1 VWETFIHLH
10 LTARQTDCNF
20 FSYRLSNVNQGHAL
34 DSDGSWYLGDFVNRL
49 IPGKPTF
56 SLLLGMTVRP
66 LLGAVVQVK
75 ESRFKPKQ
83 LFFSSTGR
91 IGLVSIVEETDLS
104 LQLISLQRNMAQV
117 LIGTGNVQHTKYAV
131 SSCLCTSPQRSPVL

>member
-20 FSYRLSNVNQGHAL
+20 FSYRLSNVNRGHAL

-56 SLLLGMTVRP
+56 SLLLGMTVIP

-117 LIGTGNVQHTKYAV
+117 LIGKGNVQHTEYAV
-131 SSCLCTSPQRSPVL
+131 SSCNCASSQRSPVL